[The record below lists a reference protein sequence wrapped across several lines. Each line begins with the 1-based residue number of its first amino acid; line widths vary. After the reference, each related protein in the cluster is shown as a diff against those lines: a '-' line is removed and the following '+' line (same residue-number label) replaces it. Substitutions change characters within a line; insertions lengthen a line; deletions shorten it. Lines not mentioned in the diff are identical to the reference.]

1 MCLTLLLSFF
11 GRWRPCFL
19 GPISSRSCRD
29 KPSWQESQRARY
41 VSPHLLK
48 AALNFWKKA
57 KKETKGRGAGGEE
70 RSAVYKVAALGE
82 KLQFLQISY
91 RNKRML
97 ILLSPSYFFLDQDS
111 STKFFPSQYF
121 FHFRFVI
128 TVFLESLIGSRKN
141 RKSSLRSI
149 VVKLR
154 TCSVFWRISN
164 HWSTKVSCFL
174 IYRGNEN

>member
-1 MCLTLLLSFF
+1 MKAMLSRAHLFAQ
-11 GRWRPCFL
+11 L
-19 GPISSRSCRD
+19 
-29 KPSWQESQRARY
+29 SWQTLVTRESASTLREPAFTQGSAQ
-41 VSPHLLK
+41 LLE
-48 AALNFWKKA
+48 A

-154 TCSVFWRISN
+154 TCSVCWRISN